1 MTTREH
7 QGENVQALAIG
18 KMLRRAAAD
27 IAPPSWEKFGLDRLL
42 RSVGVMRHSAV
53 GHARWR
59 GVVLAAAAF
68 ALVAGALWLVA
79 AHPAV
84 KAVAFKVEG
93 ADLSNPNYVVAPVES
108 PAKMMFTDGS
118 SVELAPTARLRVQ
131 QLTANGATIVLERGR
146 AITNVVHRSATNWKL
161 LAGPFEITVVGTRFQ
176 TDWDPA
182 SESLTVDLY
191 QGSLQIDGQR
201 SGESAVL
208 QKGQRFRAAGHKTSW
223 SISPINETREA
234 SNVTNKANTATSSTD
249 APPSPKKASVAS
261 VTPGAL
267 AASPAKISAT
277 PAAPPRPVQFD
288 WATAMSKGD
297 FSRVVSEA
305 ETRGIAA
312 CLDQCSVSDVRYLAD
327 AARYTRRFELAEQ
340 ALGTLRRR
348 SPGEAPA
355 AAYLLGA
362 LNESQGRSMAALRW
376 YEQCVAEAPTGRV
389 VSEAQAGRLRM
400 LIATNQLD
408 AAKAAARQYLV
419 DYPRGVGVS
428 TAHKLLDNR

>member
-1 MTTREH
+1 MTSHENH
-7 QGENVQALAIG
+7 GDNVQAQAIG
-18 KMLRRAAAD
+18 KMLRGAAAD
-27 IAPPSWEKFGLDRLL
+27 MAPPNCEKFGLDRLL
-42 RSVGVMRHSAV
+42 RSISVMRHSSA
-53 GHARWR
+53 GPAPWR
-59 GVVLAAAAF
+59 SGLLAAAAF
-68 ALVAGALWLVA
+68 ALVAGGLWLALARPVA
-79 AHPAV
+79 

-108 PAKMMFTDGS
+108 PAKMKFSDGS
-118 SVELAPTARLRVQ
+118 SVELAPTARMRVQ

-146 AITNVVHRSATNWKL
+146 AVTNVVHRSTSNWTL

-208 QKGQRFRAAGHKTSW
+208 QKGQRFHAVGHKTSW
-223 SISPINETREA
+223 SISPIDETSEA
-234 SNVTNKANTATSSTD
+234 TNAVTSTSDTSRTKLELATA
-249 APPSPKKASVAS
+249 VAS
-261 VTPGAL
+261 GAL
-267 AASPAKISAT
+267 AASHAKVAT
-277 PAAPPRPVQFD
+277 ATAPQPRPAQAD
-288 WATAMSKGD
+288 WASAMAKGE

-305 ETRGIAA
+305 EARGIAT
-312 CLDQCSVSDVRYLAD
+312 CLDQCSVAEVRILAD
-327 AARYTRRFELAEQ
+327 AARYTRRFELSEQ

-348 SPGEAPA
+348 APGEAPA

-408 AAKAAARQYLV
+408 SAKAAAHQYLV
-419 DYPRGVGVS
+419 DFPRGVGVS
-428 TAHKLLDNR
+428 TAHKLLDSR

>member
-7 QGENVQALAIG
+7 QGENVQALDIG

-27 IAPPSWEKFGLDRLL
+27 TAPPSWEKFGLERLL
-42 RSVGVMRHSAV
+42 RSVSVMRHCAV
-53 GHARWR
+53 GQAKWR
-59 GVVLAAAAF
+59 SVVLAAAAF

-79 AHPAV
+79 ARPAA
-84 KAVAFKVEG
+84 KAVAFRVEG

-208 QKGQRFRAAGHKTSW
+208 QKGQRFRAVGHKTSW
-223 SISPINETREA
+223 SISPIDETIE
-234 SNVTNKANTATSSTD
+234 SANTVTSAPD
-249 APPSPKKASVAS
+249 APRPPKKASVATVAS
-261 VTPGAL
+261 GAL
-267 AASPAKISAT
+267 AASPARIAALPAT
-277 PAAPPRPVQFD
+277 PPRPTQFD

>member
-1 MTTREH
+1 MTMREH
-7 QGENVQALAIG
+7 QGEHVSAVAFG
-18 KMLRRAAAD
+18 KLLRRAAAD
-27 IAPPSWEKFGLDRLL
+27 MAPPQWEKYGLDRLL
-42 RSVGVMRHSAV
+42 RSVSGLRHSSV
-53 GHARWR
+53 GPARLR
-59 GVVLAAAAF
+59 GLTLAAAAF
-68 ALVAGALWLVA
+68 ALMVGALWLIA
-79 AHPAV
+79 ARPSP
-84 KAVAFKVEG
+84 KALAFNVEG
-93 ADLSNPNYVVAPVES
+93 AEISNPNYVVAKGDA
-108 PAKMMFTDGS
+108 PAQMKFTDGS

-131 QLTANGATIVLERGR
+131 QVTADGATVVLERGR
-146 AITNVVHRSATNWKL
+146 ALANVVHRSTTHWKV

-208 QKGQRFRAAGHKTSW
+208 QKGQRFRAVGRTTHW
-223 SISPINETREA
+223 SISPIDD
-234 SNVTNKANTATSSTD
+234 ANDVVSS
-249 APPSPKKASVAS
+249 
-261 VTPGAL
+261 
-267 AASPAKISAT
+267 T
-277 PAAPPRPVQFD
+277 PAAPDVSRPKAASAAVVAPGTPAAAPAKVAAVTPARAPQQD
-288 WATAMSKGD
+288 WAGAMSKGD

-305 ETRGIAA
+305 EARGIAS
-312 CLDQCSVSDVRYLAD
+312 CLDQCSIAEVRYLAD

-348 SPGEAPA
+348 APGEAPA

-400 LIATNQLD
+400 LMATNQLE
-408 AAKAAARQYLV
+408 AARAAARQYLV
-419 DYPRGVGVS
+419 DYPRGVGVT
-428 TAHKLLDNR
+428 TAHKLLEAR